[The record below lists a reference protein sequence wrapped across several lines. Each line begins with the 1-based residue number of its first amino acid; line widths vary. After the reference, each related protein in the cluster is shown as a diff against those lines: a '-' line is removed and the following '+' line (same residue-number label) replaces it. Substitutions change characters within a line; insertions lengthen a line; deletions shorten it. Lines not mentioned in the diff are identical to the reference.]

1 MGHCVC
7 CEPCFTFHDTTP
19 TCSPTSGEI
28 HHSLHQR
35 HHTFWVF
42 LWTIDWLKLFGF
54 SAANWGGWCKWMEIY
69 KNIYFHNQQHSYYLV
84 HKEANMYCIIFYK
97 IEIPCTS
104 WGNQRN
110 NIHIKHLYQE
120 LKILKIKLVDLHCDN
135 HSTIKISHDFVYH
148 TKTKHFEIHQHFVKN
163 MVERK
168 EKIISYVSTDNQPT
182 NILTKALRK
191 TKFENC
197 VKLFNAYAILKSQNL
212 NVWYLGSLLPLL

>member
-19 TCSPTSGEI
+19 TCSPTSSEI

-35 HHTFWVF
+35 HHTFLVF

-135 HSTIKISHDFVYH
+135 HSTIKNFPRFCVPHKN
-148 TKTKHFEIHQHFVKN
+148 KTFWDTPTLCEKYGWK
-163 MVERK
+163 ERK
-168 EKIISYVSTDNQPT
+168 NNFI
-182 NILTKALRK
+182 
-191 TKFENC
+191 C
-197 VKLFNAYAILKSQNL
+197 FN
-212 NVWYLGSLLPLL
+212 W